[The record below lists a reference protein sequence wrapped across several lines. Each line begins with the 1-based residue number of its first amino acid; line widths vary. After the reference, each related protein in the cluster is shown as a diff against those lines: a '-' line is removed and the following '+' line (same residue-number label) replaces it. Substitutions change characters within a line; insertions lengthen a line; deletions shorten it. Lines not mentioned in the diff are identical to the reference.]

1 MYYFVFSLFSALI
14 LPWGKH
20 IDDTQ
25 PGLHVKKLHG
35 KYFILKERIGRLKP
49 LDWCEEIGP
58 K

>member
-49 LDWCEEIGP
+49 LD
-58 K
+58 